1 MRCRD
6 YPAFPCEKD
15 QLGPKEK
22 ADMKISQR
30 LLFAGAVSI
39 AASIVAGGTG
49 LIGMNVAGNSTD
61 RVTMIAE
68 SIRHHMEGDMMHD
81 ALRGD
86 VLLALRASAAGDTAE
101 LDAVNQEVADH
112 ANAFREAIAA
122 NEELTL
128 PEDVRATLEAIKP
141 NLDAYINAAKN
152 IVATAGQ
159 DPVSANAQFPDFMT
173 SFETL
178 EADMGAA
185 ADEIQAAAT
194 AINSTASAQ
203 RGQLQ
208 LLLFAALIG
217 SAAIV
222 GFFSFLTIRA
232 VVAPINEMSNAM
244 NTLAR
249 GNTSV
254 AIPATSRKDEIGA
267 MAASVLVFKN
277 SMIESERLKAAKE
290 ESDRLATAE
299 RAKMMEGLADM
310 FETSMGGIVVSVSSA
325 ATELQATAQSL
336 QSTAEVTSRKTSA
349 VADASQ
355 QTTDNVQS
363 VAAATEQLSAS
374 INEIGNQVNQ
384 SSNIISSAVI
394 QAEKTNARVK
404 ALADTSRKIGE
415 VVTLINEIASQTNLL
430 ALNATIESAR
440 AGEMGKGFA
449 VVASEVKN
457 LANQTAKATEVIAA
471 QVRDIQDA
479 TQHSATAIDEIANT
493 IGRVHEIGV
502 AIQAAVSQQAAAT
515 QQISRN
521 VHDASSGTKA
531 VAENII
537 GVTESSQATSA
548 GSGEVLTAA
557 AELAESSERLRR
569 EMSRF
574 VQSVRSA

>member
-1 MRCRD
+1 
-6 YPAFPCEKD
+6 
-15 QLGPKEK
+15 
-22 ADMKISQR
+22 MKISQR
-30 LLFAGAVSI
+30 LLLAGAVSI

-49 LIGMNVAGNSTD
+49 LFGMNVAGNSTD

-68 SIRHHMEGDMMHD
+68 SIRHHMEGDTMHD

-159 DPVSANAQFPDFMT
+159 DPVSANAQFPEFMT

-244 NTLAR
+244 NTLVR

-277 SMIESERLKAAKE
+277 SMIESERLKSARE
-290 ESDRLATAE
+290 ESDRVAAAE

-404 ALADTSRKIGE
+404 ALAGTSRKIGE

-531 VAENII
+531 VAENIV

>member
-1 MRCRD
+1 
-6 YPAFPCEKD
+6 
-15 QLGPKEK
+15 
-22 ADMKISQR
+22 MKISQR
-30 LLFAGAVSI
+30 LLLAGAVSI

-159 DPVSANAQFPDFMT
+159 DPISANAQFPDFMT

-277 SMIESERLKAAKE
+277 SMIEGERLKAAKE

-574 VQSVRSA
+574 VQTVRSA

>member
-1 MRCRD
+1 
-6 YPAFPCEKD
+6 
-15 QLGPKEK
+15 
-22 ADMKISQR
+22 MKISQR
-30 LLFAGAVSI
+30 LLLAGAVSI

-68 SIRHHMEGDMMHD
+68 SIRHHMEGDTMHD

-159 DPVSANAQFPDFMT
+159 DPVSANAQFPEFMT

-244 NTLAR
+244 NTLVR

-277 SMIESERLKAAKE
+277 SMIESERLKSAKE
-290 ESDRLATAE
+290 ESDRVAAAE

-404 ALADTSRKIGE
+404 ALAGTSRKIGE

-479 TQHSATAIDEIANT
+479 PQHSATAIDEIANT

-531 VAENII
+531 VAENIV

>member
-1 MRCRD
+1 
-6 YPAFPCEKD
+6 
-15 QLGPKEK
+15 
-22 ADMKISQR
+22 MKISQR
-30 LLFAGAVSI
+30 LLLAGAVSI

-159 DPVSANAQFPDFMT
+159 DPISANAQFPDFMT

-277 SMIESERLKAAKE
+277 SMIESERLKSAKE
-290 ESDRLATAE
+290 ESDRLAAAE

-574 VQSVRSA
+574 VQTVRSA

>member
-1 MRCRD
+1 
-6 YPAFPCEKD
+6 
-15 QLGPKEK
+15 
-22 ADMKISQR
+22 MKISQR
-30 LLFAGAVSI
+30 LLLAGAVSI
-39 AASIVAGGTG
+39 AAAVVAGGTG
-49 LIGMNVAGNSTD
+49 LVGMNLAGNSTD

-86 VLLALRASAAGDTAE
+86 VLLALKASAAGDAAE
-101 LDAVNQEVADH
+101 LDAVKQEVADH
-112 ANAFREAIAA
+112 ANSFREAVAA
-122 NEELTL
+122 NESLPL
-128 PEDVRATLEAIKP
+128 PEDISATLQALKP
-141 NLDAYINAAKN
+141 NLDSYINSAKN
-152 IVATAGQ
+152 IVAVAGQ
-159 DPVSANAQFPDFMT
+159 DPASANAQFADFMT
-173 SFETL
+173 AFEAL
-178 EADMGAA
+178 EEDMGTAS
-185 ADEIQAAAT
+185 DQIQAAADD
-194 AINSTASAQ
+194 INSTAAAQ

-208 LLLFAALIG
+208 LLLVAALLA
-217 SAAIV
+217 SAGIV
-222 GFFSFLTIRA
+222 GLFSFLTIRA
-232 VVAPINEMSNAM
+232 VVTPINEMSNAM
-244 NTLAR
+244 NTLAK

-254 AIPATSRKDEIGA
+254 TIPATGRKDEIGA
-267 MAASVLVFKN
+267 MASSVLVFKT
-277 SMIESERLKAAKE
+277 SMIESDRLKAAKDE
-290 ESDRLATAE
+290 ADRLAAAE
-299 RAKMMEGLADM
+299 RTKMMESLADM

-493 IGRVHEIGV
+493 IGKVHEIGV

-537 GVTESSQATSA
+537 GVTESSHATSA

-569 EMSRF
+569 EMTRF
-574 VQSVRSA
+574 VQSVRAA

>member
-1 MRCRD
+1 
-6 YPAFPCEKD
+6 
-15 QLGPKEK
+15 
-22 ADMKISQR
+22 
-30 LLFAGAVSI
+30 
-39 AASIVAGGTG
+39 
-49 LIGMNVAGNSTD
+49 
-61 RVTMIAE
+61 
-68 SIRHHMEGDMMHD
+68 
-81 ALRGD
+81 
-86 VLLALRASAAGDTAE
+86 
-101 LDAVNQEVADH
+101 
-112 ANAFREAIAA
+112 
-122 NEELTL
+122 
-128 PEDVRATLEAIKP
+128 
-141 NLDAYINAAKN
+141 
-152 IVATAGQ
+152 
-159 DPVSANAQFPDFMT
+159 
-173 SFETL
+173 
-178 EADMGAA
+178 
-185 ADEIQAAAT
+185 
-194 AINSTASAQ
+194 
-203 RGQLQ
+203 
-208 LLLFAALIG
+208 LLFAALIG

-277 SMIESERLKAAKE
+277 SMIESERLKSAKE
-290 ESDRLATAE
+290 ESDRLAAAE

-574 VQSVRSA
+574 VQTVRSA

>member
-1 MRCRD
+1 
-6 YPAFPCEKD
+6 
-15 QLGPKEK
+15 
-22 ADMKISQR
+22 MKISQR

-159 DPVSANAQFPDFMT
+159 DPVSANAQFPEFMT

-178 EADMGAA
+178 EVDMGAA

-217 SAAIV
+217 SAAVV

-244 NTLAR
+244 NILAR

-277 SMIESERLKAAKE
+277 SMIEGERLKAAKE
-290 ESDRLATAE
+290 EADRLAAAE

-349 VADASQ
+349 AADASQ
-355 QTTDNVQS
+355 QTTNNVQS

-531 VAENII
+531 VAENIV

>member
-1 MRCRD
+1 
-6 YPAFPCEKD
+6 
-15 QLGPKEK
+15 
-22 ADMKISQR
+22 MKISQR
-30 LLFAGAVSI
+30 LLLAGAVSI

-68 SIRHHMEGDMMHD
+68 SIRHHMEGDTMHD

-159 DPVSANAQFPDFMT
+159 DPVSANAQFPEFMT

-244 NTLAR
+244 NTLVR

-277 SMIESERLKAAKE
+277 SMIESERLKSARE
-290 ESDRLATAE
+290 ESDRVAAAE

-404 ALADTSRKIGE
+404 ALAGTSRKIGE

-531 VAENII
+531 VAENIV

>member
-1 MRCRD
+1 
-6 YPAFPCEKD
+6 
-15 QLGPKEK
+15 
-22 ADMKISQR
+22 
-30 LLFAGAVSI
+30 
-39 AASIVAGGTG
+39 
-49 LIGMNVAGNSTD
+49 
-61 RVTMIAE
+61 
-68 SIRHHMEGDMMHD
+68 
-81 ALRGD
+81 
-86 VLLALRASAAGDTAE
+86 LLALRASAASDAAE

-141 NLDAYINAAKN
+141 NLDAYINSAKN

-159 DPVSANAQFPDFMT
+159 DPASANAQFPEFMT
-173 SFETL
+173 AFETL

-208 LLLFAALIG
+208 LLLFVALIG

-254 AIPATSRKDEIGA
+254 PIPATSRKDEIGA

-277 SMIESERLKAAKE
+277 SMIESERLKSAKE
-290 ESDRLATAE
+290 ESDRVAAAE

-531 VAENII
+531 VAENIV

>member
-1 MRCRD
+1 
-6 YPAFPCEKD
+6 
-15 QLGPKEK
+15 
-22 ADMKISQR
+22 MKISQR
-30 LLFAGAVSI
+30 LLLAGAVSI
-39 AASIVAGGTG
+39 AASIIAGGTG

-86 VLLALRASAAGDTAE
+86 VLLALRASAASDAAE

-141 NLDAYINAAKN
+141 NLDAYINSAKN

-159 DPVSANAQFPDFMT
+159 DPASANAQFPEFMT
-173 SFETL
+173 AFETL

-208 LLLFAALIG
+208 LLLFVALIG

-254 AIPATSRKDEIGA
+254 PIPATSRKDEIGA

-277 SMIESERLKAAKE
+277 SMIESERLKSAKE
-290 ESDRLATAE
+290 ESDRVAAAE

-531 VAENII
+531 VAENIV

>member
-1 MRCRD
+1 
-6 YPAFPCEKD
+6 
-15 QLGPKEK
+15 
-22 ADMKISQR
+22 MKISQR
-30 LLFAGAVSI
+30 LLLAGAVSI
-39 AASIVAGGTG
+39 AASIIAGGTG

-86 VLLALRASAAGDTAE
+86 VLLALRASAAGDAAE

-141 NLDAYINAAKN
+141 NLDAYINSAKN

-159 DPVSANAQFPDFMT
+159 DPASANAQFPEFMT
-173 SFETL
+173 AFETL

-208 LLLFAALIG
+208 LLLFVALIG

-254 AIPATSRKDEIGA
+254 PIPATSRKDEIGA

-277 SMIESERLKAAKE
+277 SMIESERLKSAKE
-290 ESDRLATAE
+290 ESDRVAAAE

-531 VAENII
+531 VAENIV

>member
-1 MRCRD
+1 
-6 YPAFPCEKD
+6 
-15 QLGPKEK
+15 
-22 ADMKISQR
+22 MKISQR
-30 LLFAGAVSI
+30 LLLAGAVSI
-39 AASIVAGGTG
+39 AASIIAGGTG
-49 LIGMNVAGNSTD
+49 LIGMNVAGDSTD

-86 VLLALRASAAGDTAE
+86 VLLALRASAAGDAAE

-122 NEELTL
+122 NEELPL

-159 DPVSANAQFPDFMT
+159 DPASANAQFPEFMT
-173 SFETL
+173 AFETL

-254 AIPATSRKDEIGA
+254 PIPATSRKDEIGA

-277 SMIESERLKAAKE
+277 SMIESERLKSAKE
-290 ESDRLATAE
+290 ESDRVAAAE

-531 VAENII
+531 VAENIV

-569 EMSRF
+569 EMTRF

>member
-1 MRCRD
+1 
-6 YPAFPCEKD
+6 
-15 QLGPKEK
+15 
-22 ADMKISQR
+22 MKISQR
-30 LLFAGAVSI
+30 LLLAGAVSI

-159 DPVSANAQFPDFMT
+159 DPVSANAQFPEFMT

-277 SMIESERLKAAKE
+277 SMIESERLKSAKE
-290 ESDRLATAE
+290 ESDRVAAAE
-299 RAKMMEGLADM
+299 RAKMMENLADM

-531 VAENII
+531 VAENIV

>member
-1 MRCRD
+1 
-6 YPAFPCEKD
+6 
-15 QLGPKEK
+15 
-22 ADMKISQR
+22 MKISQR
-30 LLFAGAVSI
+30 LLLAGAVSI
-39 AASIVAGGTG
+39 AAAVIAGGTG
-49 LIGMNVAGNSTD
+49 LVGMNLAGNSTD

-86 VLLALRASAAGDTAE
+86 VLLALKASAAGDAAE
-101 LDAVNQEVADH
+101 LDAVTQEVADH
-112 ANAFREAIAA
+112 ANSFREAVAA
-122 NEELTL
+122 NEGLPL
-128 PEDVRATLEAIKP
+128 PEDISATLQALKP
-141 NLDAYINAAKN
+141 NLDSYINSAKN
-152 IVATAGQ
+152 IVAVASQ
-159 DPVSANAQFPDFMT
+159 DPASANAQFADFMT
-173 SFETL
+173 AFEAL
-178 EADMGAA
+178 EEDMGTA
-185 ADEIQAAAT
+185 ADQIQAAADD
-194 AINSTASAQ
+194 INSTAAAQ

-208 LLLFAALIG
+208 LLLVTALLA
-217 SAAIV
+217 SAGIV
-222 GFFSFLTIRA
+222 GLFSFLTIRA
-232 VVAPINEMSNAM
+232 VVTPINEMSNAM
-244 NTLAR
+244 NTLAK

-267 MAASVLVFKN
+267 MASSVLVFKT
-277 SMIESERLKAAKE
+277 SMIESERLKAAKDE
-290 ESDRLATAE
+290 ADRQAAAE
-299 RAKMMEGLADM
+299 RTKMMESLADM

-493 IGRVHEIGV
+493 IGKVHEIGV

-574 VQSVRSA
+574 VQSVRAA